1 MLMIRVSIIIPA
13 YNAARLIDR
22 SLESALRQT
31 YPAIEYVVVDD
42 CSTDDTA
49 ERVERL
55 RQASDRRD
63 AVKLVRHER
72 NRGVAAA
79 RNSGLHAAT
88 GDYIYFLDSDDELP
102 PDAIA
107 TLVALVDETSPVD
120 LVLGEVEVTG
130 VARSRIAHIDMQ
142 EGRVDGQKAIL
153 AAFLAGRWPDMTCNK
168 LERRAF
174 LERHRMA
181 FVEGIVHED
190 ALWGFELAMNADSMV
205 VSRKVTYIYHLQEV
219 SITRGKSDRN
229 FTSLLTVLDRIVSH
243 VAERGLQTSQ
253 PALWDYLADF
263 RIYYYKELV
272 RAKMPVAYIQE
283 KIQAIRVIM
292 RRMPKFRYRKRLAS
306 RLKDMAYALPMRLG
320 IVYVKLLV
328 ALSK

>member
-63 AVKLVRHER
+63 AV
-72 NRGVAAA
+72 
-79 RNSGLHAAT
+79 
-88 GDYIYFLDSDDELP
+88 DSDDELP

-263 RIYYYKELV
+263 LIY
-272 RAKMPVAYIQE
+272 
-283 KIQAIRVIM
+283 
-292 RRMPKFRYRKRLAS
+292 
-306 RLKDMAYALPMRLG
+306 
-320 IVYVKLLV
+320 
-328 ALSK
+328 

>member
-1 MLMIRVSIIIPA
+1 MPMIRVSIIIPA
-13 YNAARLIDR
+13 YNAAQLIDR
-22 SLESALRQT
+22 SLGSALRQT

-55 RQASDRRD
+55 RQASDRGD

-153 AAFLAGRWPDMTCNK
+153 SAFLAGRWPDMTCNK

-205 VSRKVTYIYHLQEV
+205 VSRKVTGRLPQGDVYL
-219 SITRGKSDRN
+219 SPARGFYYARQKRSQFHFLADGAGPHR
-229 FTSLLTVLDRIVSH
+229 VARCGVRIADEPTGPVGLP
-243 VAERGLQTSQ
+243 RGL
-253 PALWDYLADF
+253 PD
-263 RIYYYKELV
+263 
-272 RAKMPVAYIQE
+272 
-283 KIQAIRVIM
+283 
-292 RRMPKFRYRKRLAS
+292 
-306 RLKDMAYALPMRLG
+306 
-320 IVYVKLLV
+320 LL
-328 ALSK
+328 L